1 MHKPKAAVPWRR
13 ATRFRFR
20 IVVIAIVFTLSL
32 WYLVGRLQSQ
42 SQRLAPVEIAR
53 RYPLVWEH
61 IGTSNQTGGA
71 WYIPPSWL
79 GSEQPP
85 QTIVE
90 AARLASSAAMS
101 RPERQLPFSS
111 IPFIIHQTYK
121 TTEVEKWSAQLF
133 PFVEH
138 WLTYAAK
145 PREADEMAYFLWDDQ
160 GISGVMRDLEADFA
174 SSFKLFS
181 RIEQTDIFRIIACK
195 WFGGIYADMDTE
207 PLRPP
212 QNWIG
217 LSDLSAWV
225 DPVSGEKHG
234 LDIKQAVSSSKSPPV
249 SLIGGVEADL
259 DPDTDT
265 YWRMGYSYPVQLTQ
279 WALASAPQH
288 HVLESFMTQLR
299 TLANDAVADA
309 KKSGK
314 KLTSLEKAY
323 AVERTGP
330 VAFTNAVR
338 SYLEMKVGLRW
349 NSLTG
354 REDNG
359 KVKLVADVLIL
370 PITGFSPGRQKIM
383 GSKPIDDVEARLN
396 HHFFGSWRHFN
407 VAAES
412 GKLCRTL
419 FGMCKDWS
427 MADS

>member
-1 MHKPKAAVPWRR
+1 
-13 ATRFRFR
+13 
-20 IVVIAIVFTLSL
+20 
-32 WYLVGRLQSQ
+32 
-42 SQRLAPVEIAR
+42 
-53 RYPLVWEH
+53 
-61 IGTSNQTGGA
+61 
-71 WYIPPSWL
+71 
-79 GSEQPP
+79 
-85 QTIVE
+85 
-90 AARLASSAAMS
+90 
-101 RPERQLPFSS
+101 
-111 IPFIIHQTYK
+111 
-121 TTEVEKWSAQLF
+121 
-133 PFVEH
+133 
-138 WLTYAAK
+138 
-145 PREADEMAYFLWDDQ
+145 
-160 GISGVMRDLEADFA
+160 
-174 SSFKLFS
+174 
-181 RIEQTDIFRIIACK
+181 
-195 WFGGIYADMDTE
+195 MDTE

-370 PITGFSPGRQKIM
+370 PITGFRYVVLALQCRIYTDECAVLAGKRSWVRSLSMMLKQDSTITSSDHGVTSMLQPNR
-383 GSKPIDDVEARLN
+383 GSYAARC
-396 HHFFGSWRHFN
+396 
-407 VAAES
+407 S
-412 GKLCRTL
+412 GCAKTGPWLIL
-419 FGMCKDWS
+419 E
-427 MADS
+427 